1 MPEMMT
7 TFTLT
12 PIDFSRLQKVI
23 AKRLRRNESLFTWLF
38 LVRVAVWMS
47 VGFAAAAYGRLL
59 GDNPEIAYELKVV
72 GALVLIALV
81 LIVCLP
87 YASNRML
94 RKHLLSPQGA
104 FLSQQ
109 TVELRE
115 ESLLIVTANARS
127 EVAWARILAKDEDA
141 ENLYLFIDTMQAI
154 VIPLAAAVSLNPEL
168 QRRLECVPP

>member
-1 MPEMMT
+1 MA

-12 PIDFSRLQKVI
+12 PLDFSRLQKVI
-23 AKRLRRNESLFTWLF
+23 AKRLRRNEGLFTGIF
-38 LVRVAVWMS
+38 LVRVAVWMC
-47 VGFAAAAYGRLL
+47 VGLAAAAYGRLI
-59 GDNPEIAYELKVV
+59 GANPEIAHELKVV

-115 ESLLIVTANARS
+115 ESLVITTTTARS

-141 ENLYLFIDTMQAI
+141 ANLYLFIDTMQAI
-154 VIPLAAAVSLNPEL
+154 IIPLATAVNLNPVL
-168 QRRLECVPP
+168 QQRLERVPP